1 MKLVPAIIIW
11 TATVVKV
18 TNAFKSPLFFPQVQP
33 PRQASRYVADKTAI
47 EKKKIIEKGSSKLS
61 FPSQTQTRNNNRSD
75 VSNKSELKAYQRTAS
90 HGHNYSHNYSHS
102 HGHGIGH
109 DYLHLRNL
117 LRRQLRSS
125 RKRLRDQVH
134 QIIPNPV
141 TEFILN
147 RRKYSIYVLEL
158 ENDKYY
164 VGSTVNRRRR
174 MKEHMS
180 SRGGSKW
187 TRIHKPLRLAK
198 EYRRVPAD
206 YYLGKEA
213 QVTAELMLEHGI
225 NNVRGAMF
233 AKPRNYTVND
243 VAALTG
249 FLGHYNDLN
258 YKKLGNVLEK
268 ELGTG
273 KIPKHNNKT
282 TMGADRSNDK
292 CFRCGEKG
300 HWANECSHV
309 YPWVD
314 KIRVRKYG
322 PKL

>member
-1 MKLVPAIIIW
+1 
-11 TATVVKV
+11 
-18 TNAFKSPLFFPQVQP
+18 
-33 PRQASRYVADKTAI
+33 
-47 EKKKIIEKGSSKLS
+47 
-61 FPSQTQTRNNNRSD
+61 
-75 VSNKSELKAYQRTAS
+75 
-90 HGHNYSHNYSHS
+90 
-102 HGHGIGH
+102 
-109 DYLHLRNL
+109 
-117 LRRQLRSS
+117 
-125 RKRLRDQVH
+125 
-134 QIIPNPV
+134 
-141 TEFILN
+141 
-147 RRKYSIYVLEL
+147 
-158 ENDKYY
+158 
-164 VGSTVNRRRR
+164 
-174 MKEHMS
+174 MS

-213 QVTAELMLEHGI
+213 QVTAELMLQHGI

-233 AKPRNYTVND
+233 AKPRNYTVDD

-268 ELGTG
+268 ELGVGTRR
-273 KIPKHNNKT
+273 IPKHTHTHSSNNSKST
-282 TMGADRSNDK
+282 SMGTGTMGTGGVDKSNDK

-300 HWANECSHV
+300 HWANECPHV

-314 KIRVRKYG
+314 RLRVRKHR